1 MFGITGRIWSALAT
15 VIKLED
21 KVIRQSE
28 ALRQQQIRIEN
39 LTERMIKPETL
50 LEVVLHASE
59 FKRIK

>member
-1 MFGITGRIWSALAT
+1 MFGLTGRIWSALAT

-21 KVIRQSE
+21 KVSRQSE
-28 ALRQQQIRIEN
+28 ALRQQQMRIEN
-39 LTERMIKPETL
+39 LTERTIKLETL

>member
-1 MFGITGRIWSALAT
+1 MLGLTGRIWSALAT

-21 KVIRQSE
+21 KVSRQSE
-28 ALRQQQIRIEN
+28 ALRQQQMRIEN
-39 LTERMIKPETL
+39 LTERTIKLETL

>member
-1 MFGITGRIWSALAT
+1 MFGISGRIWSALAT

-21 KVIRQSE
+21 KVTRQSE

-39 LTERMIKPETL
+39 LTERMIKLETL

>member
-39 LTERMIKPETL
+39 LTERMIKLETL
-50 LEVVLHASE
+50 LEVVLQASE

>member
-28 ALRQQQIRIEN
+28 AQRQQQIRIEN
-39 LTERMIKPETL
+39 LTERMIKLETL

-59 FKRIK
+59 FKRIQ

>member
-1 MFGITGRIWSALAT
+1 M
-15 VIKLED
+15 
-21 KVIRQSE
+21 IRQSE

-39 LTERMIKPETL
+39 LTERMIKLETL

>member
-21 KVIRQSE
+21 KVTRQSE
-28 ALRQQQIRIEN
+28 ALPQQQIRIEN
-39 LTERMIKPETL
+39 LTERMIKLETL

>member
-39 LTERMIKPETL
+39 LTERMIKLETL

-59 FKRIK
+59 LKRIK

>member
-1 MFGITGRIWSALAT
+1 MFGISGRIWSALAS

-21 KVIRQSE
+21 KVTRQSE

-39 LTERMIKPETL
+39 LTERMIKLETL
-50 LEVVLHASE
+50 LEVVLQASE

>member
-15 VIKLED
+15 VIKLE
-21 KVIRQSE
+21 
-28 ALRQQQIRIEN
+28 
-39 LTERMIKPETL
+39 TL

>member
-39 LTERMIKPETL
+39 LTERMIKLETL
-50 LEVVLHASE
+50 LEVMLQASE